1 MTVKKEKKVFKET
14 EAKKKNE
21 LKNTAAEDKRVPK
34 AAPAPVKVKKVSK
47 VLTDIDVKRKAVKLV
62 VAHLRKKLPGSD
74 FIGSENITSWISDIE
89 KLLEKQEFN
98 MIEYIEM
105 RHNLNDVIER
115 TIDEELRFKLR
126 DSWYSLGKALDKK
139 VKQK

>member
-1 MTVKKEKKVFKET
+1 MAVEKEKKVVTKEAVK
-14 EAKKKNE
+14 EK
-21 LKNTAAEDKRVPK
+21 
-34 AAPAPVKVKKVSK
+34 KVKKVQ
-47 VLTDIDVKRKAVKLV
+47 TDFDVKRKAVKLV
-62 VAHLRKKLPGSD
+62 VAHLRKKLPEKE
-74 FIGSENITSWISDIE
+74 FIGLENITGWIGDIE